1 MATIRP
7 YMPTDWHDVERI
19 YAEGIAT
26 KMATF
31 ETAPKSQ
38 NSWEQQSVQGS
49 AIVAQ
54 IESDTALSGWAVLWP
69 VSDRCAYAG
78 VAEVSVY
85 IAESARG
92 KGIGKALLS
101 NLVTVSEQLGLWTLQ
116 AGIFEE
122 NMPSIRLH
130 EKCGFRIIGV
140 RERLGAL
147 EGDWKNIVLME
158 RRSTNIGT

>member
-1 MATIRP
+1 MITIRP
-7 YMPTDWHDVERI
+7 YTPADWPDVERI

-38 NSWEQQSVQGS
+38 SSWQQQSVQGS

-54 IESDTALSGWAVLWP
+54 IESDTALAGWAVLWP
-69 VSDRCAYAG
+69 ISDRCAYAG

-92 KGIGKALLS
+92 KGAGKALLN
-101 NLVTVSEQLGLWTLQ
+101 NLITVSEQLGLWTLQ

-122 NMPSIRLH
+122 NMASIRLH
-130 EKCGFRIIGV
+130 EKCGFRIVGV
-140 RERLGAL
+140 RERLGEL
-147 EGDWKNIVLME
+147 QGDWKNIVLME
-158 RRSTNIGT
+158 RRSPNTGM

>member
-1 MATIRP
+1 MKIRP
-7 YMPTDWHDVERI
+7 YTVADWPEVESI

-31 ETAPKSQ
+31 ETQPKAQ
-38 NSWEQQSVQGS
+38 DKWQSESLEGS
-49 AIVAQ
+49 AIVAMT
-54 IESDTALSGWAVLWP
+54 ENGLLGGWAVLWP

-85 IAESARG
+85 VGGNARG
-92 KGIGKALLS
+92 QGMGKALL
-101 NLVTVSEQLGLWTLQ
+101 NALVATSEKLGIWTLQ

-122 NMPSIRLH
+122 NTASIILH
-130 EKCGFRIIGV
+130 EKCGFRLVGV

-147 EGDWKNIVLME
+147 DGVWKNIVLME
-158 RRSTNIGT
+158 RRSTTVAS